1 MRIGRGCTALV
12 LCAALLV
19 VPSAGW
25 CGCPEYAFGIT
36 QQSRGGEHLFY
47 VTAKAEALA
56 DSKGSEDLAAAEAR
70 IAAKVLLANDQRVPK
85 SDANRIRA
93 VSEVSRCTVGN
104 VVYVTLMV
112 DEASA
117 RRAITLEN
125 AVQSSVRSSPTPQPA
140 ER

>member
-1 MRIGRGCTALV
+1 MRIDRGGPALV
-12 LCAALLV
+12 LGAALLV
-19 VPSAGW
+19 APSHGW

-36 QQSRGGEHLFY
+36 LQSRGADHLFY

-56 DSKGSEDLAAAEAR
+56 DGRGSEDLAAAEAR
-70 IAAKVLLANDQRVPK
+70 IAAKALLANDRRVPK

-104 VVYVTLMV
+104 VVFVTLMM
-112 DEASA
+112 DEANA

-125 AVQSSVRSSPTPQPA
+125 AIQSSFRSSPTPQPA